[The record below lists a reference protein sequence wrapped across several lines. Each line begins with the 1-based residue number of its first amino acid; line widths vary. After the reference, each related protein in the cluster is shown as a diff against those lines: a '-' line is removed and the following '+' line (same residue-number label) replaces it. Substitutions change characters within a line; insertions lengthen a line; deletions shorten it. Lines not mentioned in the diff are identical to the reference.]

1 MAHYYH
7 TRKQRLQRTNDE
19 LQLERK
25 MALRTKDF
33 DEGII
38 PDIIDG
44 RTKREKLQSQEQK
57 NDLIRKLVYNL
68 FDNDP
73 EDSEEYI
80 QLLNSNN
87 IDLDLFQSIY
97 DDLEKRFKGKNIRP
111 RNILQNT
118 IQLADNFTSSG
129 NTMIDNKTIVETLDD
144 VKDILNN
151 VGYTTDYEKQ
161 DTNNKIDGLK
171 YLYSKIFEFDDLD
184 TNQADIALFNRKEIG
199 AIKQNISDEMINLFT
214 ILNDDYSNDNSKALQ
229 LAEILARI
237 KKQTILQAQKFGKVK
252 S

>member
-7 TRKQRLQRTNDE
+7 TRKQRLQRTDDE

-44 RTKREKLQSQEQK
+44 RTRREKLQSQEQK

-87 IDLDLFQSIY
+87 VDLDLFQSIY

-111 RNILQNT
+111 RNILQTT

-129 NTMIDNKTIVETLDD
+129 NTNSMIDDKTIIE
-144 VKDILNN
+144 
-151 VGYTTDYEKQ
+151 
-161 DTNNKIDGLK
+161 
-171 YLYSKIFEFDDLD
+171 
-184 TNQADIALFNRKEIG
+184 
-199 AIKQNISDEMINLFT
+199 SD
-214 ILNDDYSNDNSKALQ
+214 
-229 LAEILARI
+229 
-237 KKQTILQAQKFGKVK
+237 
-252 S
+252 